1 MERSVDDQP
10 ANERVILQRIAG
22 MDPTALERLIGKSSD
37 ALEASR
43 LDPKAY
49 ALARIAAL
57 VALDGSP
64 ASFVW
69 EVRDA
74 QGHGVSDVDL
84 FGLLVAIAPI
94 VGSPRIVSAAA
105 EISYALTDA
114 ESAGGDDADAGRR
127 HLAR

>member
-1 MERSVDDQP
+1 
-10 ANERVILQRIAG
+10 
-22 MDPTALERLIGKSSD
+22 MDPVALERLIGKSSD
-37 ALEASR
+37 ALDASR

-69 EVRDA
+69 EVADA
-74 QGHGVSDVDL
+74 RGHGVSDVDL

-114 ESAGGDDADAGRR
+114 ESGGGDEAEAGPPGV
-127 HLAR
+127 AR

>member
-1 MERSVDDQP
+1 MERSVDDQA

-22 MDPTALERLIGKSSD
+22 MDPAALERLIGKSTD

-64 ASFVW
+64 TSFVW
-69 EVRDA
+69 EVGDA
-74 QGHGVSDVDL
+74 QVNGVSDVDL

-94 VGSPRIVSAAA
+94 VGSSRIVSAAA

-114 ESAGGDDADAGRR
+114 ESAGRDDADAGPR
-127 HLAR
+127 HDVR